1 MSYKLSL
8 WTDRIGEDSEKMLT
22 PLASDDVK
30 APTRAYN
37 IRLKNK
43 LYSLLCLY
51 EEKKEWMPL
60 LDKIIIELMGFPEEY
75 KDIYYYILMTNLSAL
90 KILNYENFRKTIFT
104 CMSILD
110 KKGE

>member
-1 MSYKLSL
+1 MEN
-8 WTDRIGEDSEKMLT
+8 WQVVIMDHVE
-22 PLASDDVK
+22 A
-30 APTRAYN
+30 AYN

>member
-1 MSYKLSL
+1 MENWQVVIMDK
-8 WTDRIGEDSEKMLT
+8 IEI
-22 PLASDDVK
+22 
-30 APTRAYN
+30 AYA

-43 LYSLLCLY
+43 LYSILCLY
-51 EEKKEWMPL
+51 EEKKDWETL
-60 LDKIIIELMGFPEEY
+60 LDKITVELLGYPEEY
-75 KDIYYYILMTNLSAL
+75 KDMYYYILMTNLSAL